1 MMAVGCSSLSILLF
15 IFIYIIF
22 THFQSPS
29 ITSISKQIEGKE
41 KVKEHLDANEMKAN
55 KHDDK
60 DEKREK
66 KETTFSGIREFE
78 NEKRKENEINV
89 GMYKIMNLFTTVR
102 RSLYLTTVLFISL
115 FHAVSSF
122 SNSFIVEVSFIKES
136 CVYIRV

>member
-1 MMAVGCSSLSILLF
+1 
-15 IFIYIIF
+15 
-22 THFQSPS
+22 
-29 ITSISKQIEGKE
+29 
-41 KVKEHLDANEMKAN
+41 MKAN

-89 GMYKIMNLFTTVR
+89 GMYKFMNLFTTVR

-122 SNSFIVEVSFIKES
+122 SNSFIVEVSFIMES